1 MKILLS
7 AYACEPGK
15 GSEPG
20 VGWKWAN
27 GLASRVDLDVLT
39 RESNRAVIE
48 AAVGGS
54 TDGSPLRSVRFHYHD
69 LPAPF
74 LWLKKR
80 RVLPTMGYYFLWQWS
95 VARRYQLLAEGAD
108 IVHHLTFC
116 TLLCPGFWK
125 LREAA
130 FVMGPVGAPLVNP
143 NYIGLF
149 GGGASVQL
157 LRGWVM
163 NHFLRLPWLKK
174 TLRSAAAVVPANSET
189 KELLARHEIAAR
201 EVMLD
206 TGAPETPPPQ
216 VPTSE
221 KETVCRFIYAGRIER
236 RKALELALRAFA
248 LAKASSC
255 KGWIFTILGDGPDR
269 PRLEKLAA
277 ELLIFDHV
285 RFLDPVPHHQVL
297 DHFQKSDVFVFT
309 SVRDTSGGVNLEA
322 MSCGLPVLCIAHQ
335 GVGDITDDSCALRIA
350 TGSIAETTSNLA
362 AGIKSLVASPEMRVA
377 MGSSARQR
385 SARDFSWEEKFN
397 GMLEIYEEVARS
409 CPVPSISNR

>member
-48 AAVGGS
+48 AEVDCSA
-54 TDGSPLRSVRFHYHD
+54 DGSALRSVRFHYHD
-69 LPAPF
+69 LSAPF
-74 LWLKKR
+74 LWLKR
-80 RVLPTMGYYFLWQWS
+80 RRLLPTIGYYFLWQWS
-95 VARRYQLLAEGAD
+95 VARRYQQVAEGAD

-125 LREAA
+125 LRKAA
-130 FVMGPVGAPLVNP
+130 FVIGPVGAPLVNP
-143 NYIGLF
+143 YYIALF
-149 GGGASVQL
+149 GGGAPIQR
-157 LRGWVM
+157 LRSWVM
-163 NHFLRLPWLKK
+163 NRFLRLPWLKK

-189 KELLARHEIAAR
+189 KGLLARYGIAAR

-206 TGAPETPPPQ
+206 TGAPESPPTQ
-216 VPTSE
+216 VPVAE
-221 KETVCRFIYAGRIER
+221 NETVCRFIYAGRIER

-248 LAKASSC
+248 LLKASSSC
-255 KGWIFTILGDGPDR
+255 KNWCFTILGDGPDR
-269 PRLEKLAA
+269 LRLEKLAA
-277 ELLIFDHV
+277 KLLISDQV

-297 DHFQKSDVFVFT
+297 EHLQKSDVFVFT

-322 MSCGLPVLCIAHQ
+322 MSCGLPILCIAHQ
-335 GVGDITDDSCALRIA
+335 GVGDITNDFCALRTAPASTEDTIRSLA
-350 TGSIAETTSNLA
+350 LDMKILVDSPAKRTEMGSIACQ
-362 AGIKSLVASPEMRVA
+362 RA
-377 MGSSARQR
+377 MDQ
-385 SARDFSWEEKFN
+385 FSWNAKFEA
-397 GMLEIYEEVARS
+397 MSAIYESVLKEHRS
-409 CPVPSISNR
+409 NNL